1 MNTLKIITKSTQET
15 KNIGKKLSKFLK
27 IGDILI
33 LVGDL
38 GSGKTTFVQGIAKGL
53 QINNRVYSPSF
64 TIINEYP
71 KKIPLYHI
79 DLYRLD
85 KIEEILSVGIEE
97 YLWGNG
103 IAIIEWGEKIKE
115 LIDSYMEINFCF
127 IKENIRSLEF
137 FLYGKGFNL
146 KELESYL
153 QKS

>member
-27 IGDILI
+27 KRDILI

-53 QINNRVYSPSF
+53 KITDHVCSPSF

-71 KKIPLYHI
+71 QKIPLYHI

-85 KIEEILSVGIEE
+85 NNSEMASIGLEE
-97 YLWGNG
+97 YFEQDG
-103 IAIIEWGEKIKE
+103 ITVIEWGEKIKD
-115 LIDSYMEINFCF
+115 LLDNYMEIHFNF
-127 IKENIRSLEF
+127 IEENIRSLEF
-137 FLYGKGFNL
+137 TLYGERYNF
-146 KELESYL
+146 KELENCL
-153 QKS
+153 QKE